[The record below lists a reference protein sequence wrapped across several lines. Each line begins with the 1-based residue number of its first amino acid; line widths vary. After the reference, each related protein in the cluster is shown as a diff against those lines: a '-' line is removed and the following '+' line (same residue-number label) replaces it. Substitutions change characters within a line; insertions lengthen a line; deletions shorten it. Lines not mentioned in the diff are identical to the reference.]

1 VTFRDNIRQSLFH
14 GLKRTLVTVGV
25 GATLI
30 AGAGVPA
37 QASVS
42 STSDGVPMFN
52 GVVRAVAYLGDTIY
66 VGGDFTSA
74 IVNGK
79 SISRTRLAAIDANT
93 GALKSW
99 APTADARVKA
109 IAVSDTSVYV
119 AGEFGAISGNKRDS
133 LAKIDAGTAAVATT
147 FKHSINGKPYAL
159 AADNGRLYVG
169 GTITSVNG
177 ATRTRLAAFNL
188 TSGVLDPT
196 WKPTA
201 DDQVEA
207 ITAAGSRIYVGG
219 KFHKVNSTSGYDRL
233 VALDPSSG
241 SIVTGFKPKAPVIAY
256 GIVVTSDGVFSVHG
270 GQGGKLNAY
279 TTSGSL
285 RWQTTF
291 DGDAQALA
299 ALGDTIY
306 VGGHFDKACTTPRT
320 GDHGVCL
327 DGSNQRI
334 KLAAVDA
341 EDGDLLYWTAD
352 ANGVEGVL
360 TMAGNP
366 DLGVF
371 AAGGAFT
378 TVNGKNQKRF
388 AQFS

>member
-1 VTFRDNIRQSLFH
+1 
-14 GLKRTLVTVGV
+14 
-25 GATLI
+25 
-30 AGAGVPA
+30 
-37 QASVS
+37 
-42 STSDGVPMFN
+42 MFN
-52 GVVRAVAYLGDTIY
+52 GVVRAIAYLGDTIY

-79 SISRTRLAAIDANT
+79 SISRARLAAIDANT

-109 IAVSDTSVYV
+109 IAVNGTSVYV

-133 LAKIDAGTAAVATT
+133 LAKIDAGTAAVAST

-159 AADNGRLYVG
+159 TADNGRLYVG
-169 GTITSVNG
+169 GTITSVDG
-177 ATRTRLAAFNL
+177 STRTRLAAFNL

-207 ITAAGSRIYVGG
+207 ITAAGGRVYVGG

-241 SIVTGFKPKAPVIAY
+241 SIITGFKPKPPVVSFGIA
-256 GIVVTSDGVFSVHG
+256 VTGDAVYSAHG

-279 TTSGSL
+279 TLSGSL
-285 RWQTTF
+285 RWTATF
-291 DGDAQALA
+291 DGDAQAVA
-299 ALGDTIY
+299 ALGDTVY
-306 VGGHFDKACTTPRT
+306 VGGHFDRACKTART

-327 DGSNQRI
+327 DGSDDRV
-334 KLAAVDA
+334 KLAALDA
-341 EDGDLLYWTAD
+341 DDGSLLDWTAN

-360 TMAGNP
+360 TMTSSSS
-366 DLGVF
+366 LGAV

-378 TVNGKNQKRF
+378 TINGQNQKRF
-388 AQFS
+388 VQFS